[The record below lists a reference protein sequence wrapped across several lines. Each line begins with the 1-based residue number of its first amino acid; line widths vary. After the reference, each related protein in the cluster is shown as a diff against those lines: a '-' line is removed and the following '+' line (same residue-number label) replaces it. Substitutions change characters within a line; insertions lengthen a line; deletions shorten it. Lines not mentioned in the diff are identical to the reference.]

1 MSRIV
6 HVTVALY
13 IQDDCDIDAVIDGL
27 DYSFEHPA
35 IIDQEIIDAE
45 EWRPRQPRTIGQMAL
60 DLD

>member
-13 IQDDCDIDAVIDGL
+13 IQDDCDIDAVIEGL
-27 DYSFEHPA
+27 NYSFEHPA
-35 IIDQEIIDAE
+35 IIDQELIDYKE
-45 EWRPRQPRTIGQMAL
+45 LRQRYPRTIGQMPL